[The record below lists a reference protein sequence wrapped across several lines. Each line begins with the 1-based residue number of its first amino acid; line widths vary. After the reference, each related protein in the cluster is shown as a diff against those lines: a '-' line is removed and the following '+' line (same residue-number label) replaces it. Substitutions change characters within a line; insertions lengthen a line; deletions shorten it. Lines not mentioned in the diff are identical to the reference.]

1 MTKITD
7 IMRQQA
13 NPLWEASFNH
23 PFIEQLSTGALS
35 PQTFRYYLKQD
46 RFYLEN
52 FAALHGKIADQID
65 DPDIKAFL
73 YAGAEGFNDSEKEV
87 RKEFFS
93 ELKITQE
100 EIDQTHIAPTAYSY
114 VTHMYHE
121 LNEGTPARA
130 AAALLPCYW
139 LYNEIGKK
147 LIQLGSPIKI
157 YQRFIETYESPD
169 FTTATDKMIQI
180 VDQLAETADQKE
192 QQEMIQAFVRSSYF
206 ELHFWEMA
214 YQRQEWS

>member
-1 MTKITD
+1 
-7 IMRQQA
+7 
-13 NPLWEASFNH
+13 
-23 PFIEQLSTGALS
+23 
-35 PQTFRYYLKQD
+35 
-46 RFYLEN
+46 
-52 FAALHGKIADQID
+52 
-65 DPDIKAFL
+65 
-73 YAGAEGFNDSEKEV
+73 
-87 RKEFFS
+87 
-93 ELKITQE
+93 
-100 EIDQTHIAPTAYSY
+100 
-114 VTHMYHE
+114 
-121 LNEGTPARA
+121 PARA

>member
-7 IMRQQA
+7 TMRQQA

-35 PQTFRYYLKQD
+35 PQTFRYYLKRN

-65 DPDIKAFL
+65 NPDIKAFL
-73 YAGAEGFNDSEKEV
+73 YAGAEGFNDSEKEI

-100 EIDQTHIAPTAYSY
+100 EIDKTHIAPTAYSY
-114 VTHMYHE
+114 VAHMYHE
-121 LNEGTPARA
+121 LNEGTPAGPPRRCCRA
-130 AAALLPCYW
+130 
-139 LYNEIGKK
+139 IGYTTKSAK
-147 LIQLGSPIKI
+147 SSFNQAHQLKSISGSLKHMKVPIL
-157 YQRFIETYESPD
+157 QRRLT
-169 FTTATDKMIQI
+169 
-180 VDQLAETADQKE
+180 
-192 QQEMIQAFVRSSYF
+192 R
-206 ELHFWEMA
+206 
-214 YQRQEWS
+214 